1 MGMSWERMLALKEEY
16 EKVERV
22 DVKSEGFEGKKKPA
36 LVIKNDGNFTI
47 KEHFTVPSL
56 SSQDYPTKTDS
67 ITYSYVIG
75 NTIYDNPDEPILFL
89 FYNGNL
95 FVKIFGKGYPFQQM
109 AIPAFQNGILFT
121 YEEKDA
127 KEKYKY
133 YPALYDGKDKIYLLQ
148 KEGMQSVYQLY
159 VSSYQALVE
168 NTFTIN
174 LETTPNSMCL
184 YDGELYYTVKGTQE
198 YSYPSG
204 YVYTDYFL
212 YKYNFETGTSTLVL
226 NFVQDLGGVFVHE
239 GMIYYGRGLYLLA
252 CNGELYC
259 YGAYSDSNTLK
270 NNLFLAKLNLDN
282 KGYSLIANVPLGD
295 TFSSNSYSYFFPDQ
309 FGSTSHFNPL
319 FAYDQKIYGKNF
331 CYDTVTGQTSTE
343 EQFYVR
349 SSYKTNEDKTIKELT
364 RANISVTETDAELQI
379 KMQEKDLETGDI
391 TSKDI
396 ANLKK
401 PTYKDF
407 SPGSALKTFFPI
419 VLKEEHQELNPNY
432 SGNSGESPYITKTKD
447 RLYIIRKNRIFKILR
462 GKMIEMNQ
470 APGHYLIPY
479 RNRIHC
485 FVSSGDGNSLSLY
498 GRAEPESV
506 AGHYVLNSTSGKW
519 ELIGSLPIA
528 TYGTY
533 TAVGA
538 VTVGN
543 YGTGIVVY
551 KDEIHILSGANYG
564 YTGVS
569 GRHWIYNDET
579 GWRKGSDT
587 DVDLNNTRMRS
598 PYLFVYQNK
607 LYGMNGE
614 GNGSNNGVTF
624 VYDDENQ
631 KFVKI
636 DRDALVTKFEASGYV
651 SYYGNIISY
660 YGNADGNYPSRF
672 FEYKEKL
679 YVMNNGI
686 LYLIKDFPEKK
697 LEETLLVPV
706 CNFYEDIVETSERK
720 EPQATNTYYSFG
732 MVQNPYDFSD
742 IFKGRV
748 PFIYQD
754 KICVLVT
761 DEDDFYVCQVKIDET
776 DEEPTQSS
784 LIIE

>member
-16 EKVERV
+16 EKAERV
-22 DVKSEGFEGKKKPA
+22 DVKSEGFEGKKKPD

-56 SSQDYPTKTDS
+56 SSQDYPTRIDS

-75 NTIYDNPDEPILFL
+75 NTVYDNPDEPILFL
-89 FYNGNL
+89 FYNGSL
-95 FVKIFGKGYPFQQM
+95 FVKIFGQGYPFQQM
-109 AIPAFQNGILFT
+109 AIPVLQNGILFA

-127 KEKYKY
+127 NGKYKY

-148 KEGMQSVYQLY
+148 KEGMQLVYYLY
-159 VSSYQALVE
+159 PSSYQALVE

-174 LETTPNSMCL
+174 LEATPNSMCL
-184 YDGELYYTVKGTQE
+184 YNGELYYTIKGTRE

-204 YVYTDYFL
+204 YVYTDYLL

-226 NFVQDLGGVFVHE
+226 NFVQDLGGVFGRE
-239 GMIYYGRGLYLLA
+239 NMIYYGRGLYLLV

-270 NNLFLAKLNLDN
+270 NNLFLAKLNLNN
-282 KGYSLIANVPLGD
+282 KEYSLIANVPLGD

-309 FGSTSHFNPL
+309 FESTSHFNPL

-349 SSYKTNEDKTIKELT
+349 SSYKTNEDKTIEELT
-364 RANISVTETDAELQI
+364 RANISVTETDTELQI

-407 SPGSALKTFFPI
+407 SPAIALKTFFPI
-419 VLKEEHQELNPNY
+419 VLKEEEQELNPNY

-447 RLYIIRKNRIFKILR
+447 RLYIVRENRIFKVLR

-470 APGHYLIPY
+470 APGPYLIPY
-479 RNRIHC
+479 RNKIHC
-485 FVSSGDGNSLSLY
+485 FVSSGDGNALTLY
-498 GRAEPESV
+498 GHEPEGV

-519 ELIGSLPIA
+519 EVIGNLPII
-528 TYGTY
+528 TYGAYSAT
-533 TAVGA
+533 GA

-543 YGTGIVVY
+543 YGTGIAVY
-551 KDEIHILSGANYG
+551 KDEIHILSGTSYG
-564 YTGVS
+564 YSGTN

-579 GWRKGSDT
+579 GWRKGADT
-587 DVDLNNTRMRS
+587 DVDLNNARMRS
-598 PYLFVYQNK
+598 PYLFVYQDK

-614 GNGSNNGVTF
+614 GNGSPNSSAITF
-624 VYDDENQ
+624 VYDDENN

-636 DRDALVTKFEASGYV
+636 DRDPFSTKFDSSGY
-651 SYYGNIISY
+651 SSYYDNILSYYYGNSY
-660 YGNADGNYPSRF
+660 GNYPSRF

-679 YVMNNGI
+679 YLMNDGI
-686 LYLIKDFPEKK
+686 LYLVKDFPEKK
-697 LEETLLVPV
+697 LEETLLIPI
-706 CNFYEDIVETSERK
+706 CNFYETMVETSDRK
-720 EPQATNTYYSFG
+720 DPITVSANYSMSTNK
-732 MVQNPYDFSD
+732 YDFD
-742 IFKGRV
+742 NMFKGRV
-748 PFIYQD
+748 PFVYQD
-754 KICVLVT
+754 KVCVLIT
-761 DEDDFYVCQVKIDET
+761 DEDDFYICQVKIDET
-776 DEEPTQSS
+776 DEDISQSS
-784 LIIE
+784 LVIE